1 MLDKALALGMKEEE
15 YRRVVEILGRV
26 PTETELAMYSV
37 EWSEHCGYP
46 RSRALLKLLPKTGK
60 FKTLIGQDAGG
71 IEIGDGLAIVFKME
85 SHNHPSQV
93 EPRQGAATGIGGIV
107 RDIFGS
113 GARPIAL
120 LDSLRFGD
128 LKTPLAKYLFNGV
141 VDGIQ
146 FYGNCIGVGTVG
158 GEIYFNDCYR
168 GNCLVGVMCV
178 GVARIEDLISAKA
191 RGAGNSV
198 IYFGNSTG
206 RDGIGGA
213 SILASHE
220 FGADEEKR
228 PTVQIGDPF
237 TEKCLIEATLEI
249 LRTGAVVSLK
259 DMGAAGL
266 TCSTCEQAA
275 AGGVGMDI
283 DLDKVPL
290 READMEPWEIM
301 MSESQERM
309 VAIVEK
315 GREEEVLSICRRWDL
330 NAVVIGHVTD
340 DGMMRVRQNGKVVA
354 EMPAKSLAE
363 APLYHLPAEEPA
375 YIKAVQS
382 FDLSQLPEPSDYNDV
397 LLKLL
402 ASPNI
407 ASKEWVFHQYDHT
420 VQTNTVVAPG
430 RGDAA
435 VLRLQLDK
443 YPDACSSA
451 IHCASETA
459 MNHLTPNMGIAAVT
473 DCNSRYCYLDPFLG
487 AQIAIAE
494 AARNLVCVG
503 AEPAAVTDC
512 LCFGNPEKPDRFWQ
526 FKRAVEGIAEA
537 CKFFELPVVSGNVS
551 FYNETPES
559 VIHPSPLIGMIGVLS
574 DVTQNL
580 TLGFKREGD
589 IIALVGE
596 VWSQGVGSQ
605 ARSETE
611 CRPAEDATSLS
622 LRGLLQT
629 LGGSE
634 YLAVIHQL
642 EVGTPPA
649 LNLERER
656 AVQRTVLEAAQN
668 GLLSSAHDCSEGGL
682 AVALAECCIEGNT
695 GATIEIRNPKSEI
708 RNDALL
714 FGETQSRIIVSL
726 PEQRVNDLLDIA
738 SKHGAPVTIL
748 GKVGGQRLMVND
760 WIDAD
765 VPTLDRTWRGAIPCL
780 MNA

>member
-1 MLDKALALGMKEEE
+1 MLAKALALGMKEDE

-93 EPRQGAATGIGGIV
+93 EPKQGAATGIGGIV

-120 LDSLRFGD
+120 LDSLRFGE

-146 FYGNCIGVGTVG
+146 FYANCIGVPDIG

-178 GVARIEDLISAKA
+178 GVAHIEDLISAKA

-220 FGADEEKR
+220 FGEDEEKR

-237 TEKCLIEATLEI
+237 TEKCLIEATLEM

-275 AGGVGMDI
+275 EGGVGMEI
-283 DLDKVPL
+283 DLGKVPL
-290 READMEPWEIM
+290 READMEAWEIM

-315 GREEEVLSICRRWDL
+315 GREEEVLSICRRWDI
-330 NAVVIGHVTD
+330 NAAVIGCITD

-375 YIKAVQS
+375 YIKEAQS
-382 FDLSQLPEPSDYNDV
+382 FDFSQLPEPSDYNDV

-420 VQTNTVVAPG
+420 VQTNTIVAPG

-435 VLRLQLDK
+435 VLRLKDDEGFGFWVLGSGEKNPQNPEPKTQNL
-443 YPDACSSA
+443 
-451 IHCASETA
+451 
-459 MNHLTPNMGIAAVT
+459 GVAAVT
-473 DCNSRYCYLDPFLG
+473 DCNSRYCYLDPFIG
-487 AQIAIAE
+487 AQIAVAE

-526 FKRAVEGIAEA
+526 FKRAVEGIAQA
-537 CKFFELPVVSGNVS
+537 CQFFELPVVSGNVS
-551 FYNETPES
+551 FYNETPDS
-559 VIHPSPLIGMIGVLS
+559 VVHPSPLIGMIGVLP
-574 DVTQNL
+574 DVTKNL

-589 IIALVGE
+589 IIALLGE
-596 VWSQGVGSQ
+596 TGN
-605 ARSETE
+605 
-611 CRPAEDATSLS
+611 D
-622 LRGLLQT
+622 
-629 LGGSE
+629 LGGTE
-634 YLAVIHQL
+634 YLHVIHQL
-642 EVGTPPA
+642 EVGRPPA

-656 AVQRTVLEAAQN
+656 AVQRTVLEAAQR
-668 GLLSSAHDCSEGGL
+668 GLLASAHDCSEGGL
-682 AVALAECCIEGNT
+682 AVALAECCIEGNI
-695 GATIEIRNPKSEI
+695 GANVDVTQTISLRY
-708 RNDALL
+708 DALL
-714 FGETQSRIIVSL
+714 FGESQSRIVVSL
-726 PEQRVNDLLDIA
+726 PQQHLNDLLDIA
-738 SKHGAPVTIL
+738 RQHGAPVMIL
-748 GKVGGQRLMVND
+748 GTVGGQELTVND
-760 WIDAD
+760 LIDVD
-765 VPTLDRTWRGAIPCL
+765 VHTLSQTWRGAIPCL

>member
-1 MLDKALALGMKEEE
+1 MLEKALALGMKEEE
-15 YRRVVEILGRV
+15 YHRVVEILGRV

-46 RSRALLKLLPKTGK
+46 RSRALLRLLPRTGK

-71 IEIGDGLAIVFKME
+71 IEIAPGLAIVFKME

-93 EPRQGAATGIGGIV
+93 EPKQGAATGIGGIV

-128 LKTPLAKYLFNGV
+128 LRTPLARYLFNGV

-146 FYGNCIGVGTVG
+146 SYGNSIGVPTVG
-158 GEIYFNDCYR
+158 GEVYFNECYR

-178 GVARIEDLISAKA
+178 GVARAEDLISARA
-191 RGAGNSV
+191 RGVGNSV

-220 FGADEEKR
+220 LGEDEEKR

-237 TEKCLIEATLEI
+237 TEKCLIEATLEM

-275 AGGVGMDI
+275 AGEVGMEI
-283 DLDKVPL
+283 DLDQVPL

-309 VAIVEK
+309 LAVVEK

-330 NAVVIGHVTD
+330 GAAVIGQVTG
-340 DGMMRVRQNGKVVA
+340 DGMMRVRHRGKVVA

-375 YIKAVQS
+375 YIKQVRS
-382 FDLSQLPEPSDYNDV
+382 FDPSQLPEPSDYNDV

-430 RGDAA
+430 KGDAA
-435 VLRLQLDK
+435 VLRLKFSDQF
-443 YPDACSSA
+443 SV
-451 IHCASETA
+451 AS
-459 MNHLTPNMGIAAVT
+459 NQSRLTPHASRLGIAAVT
-473 DCNSRYCYLDPFLG
+473 DCNARYCYLDPCLG
-487 AQIAIAE
+487 AQIAVAE

-512 LCFGNPEKPDRFWQ
+512 LCFGNPEKPERFWQ
-526 FKRAVEGIAEA
+526 FKRAVEGIATA
-537 CKFFELPVVSGNVS
+537 CEFFDLPVVSGNVS
-551 FYNETPES
+551 FYNETPAS

-574 DVTQNL
+574 DVTQHL

-596 VWSQGVGSQ
+596 TG
-605 ARSETE
+605 
-611 CRPAEDATSLS
+611 DD
-622 LRGLLQT
+622 
-629 LGGSE
+629 LGGTE
-634 YLAVIHQL
+634 YLHVIHGL
-642 EVGTPPA
+642 EVGAPPS
-649 LNLERER
+649 LDFERER
-656 AVQRTVLEAAQN
+656 AVQRTVLEAAQK

-682 AVALAECCIEGNT
+682 AVALAECCIEGGI
-695 GATIEIRNPKSEI
+695 GAAVELRKRQDTS

-714 FGETQSRIIVSL
+714 FGESQSRIIVSL
-726 PEQRVNDLLDIA
+726 PEQRVNDLLNIA
-738 SKHGAPVTIL
+738 QQHGAPVTML
-748 GKVGGQRLMVND
+748 GKVGGQRLRVND
-760 WIDAD
+760 LIDVD
-765 VPTLDRTWRGAIPCL
+765 VSALDRAWRGAIPCL

>member
-15 YRRVVEILGRV
+15 YHRVVEILGRT

-60 FKTLIGQDAGG
+60 CKTLIGQDAGG

-93 EPRQGAATGIGGIV
+93 EPKQGAATGIGGIV
-107 RDIFGS
+107 RDIFGC

-128 LKTPLAKYLFNGV
+128 LRTPRAKYLFNGV
-141 VDGIQ
+141 VQGIEY
-146 FYGNCIGVGTVG
+146 YGNCIGVPTVG
-158 GEIYFNDCYR
+158 GEVYFNDCYR
-168 GNCLVGVMCV
+168 GNCLVGVMGV
-178 GVARIEDLISAKA
+178 GVAQIGDLIPAKA
-191 RGAGNSV
+191 SGAGNSV
-198 IYFGNSTG
+198 IYFGNRTG

-220 FGADEEKR
+220 LGEDEEKR

-237 TEKCLIEATLEI
+237 TEKCLIEATLEM

-275 AGGVGMDI
+275 AGGVGMEI

-315 GREEEVLSICRRWDL
+315 GREEEVLNICRRWDL
-330 NAVVIGHVTD
+330 NAAVIGHVTD
-340 DGMMRVRQNGKVVA
+340 DGMMRVRRNGKIVA

-363 APLYHLPAEEPA
+363 APLYPLPAEEPA
-375 YIKAVQS
+375 YLKEVQS

-397 LLKLL
+397 LRKLL

-430 RGDAA
+430 QGDAA
-435 VLRLQLDK
+435 VLRLKFSDQ
-443 YPDACSSA
+443 SSSHPSSL
-451 IHCASETA
+451 IP
-459 MNHLTPNMGIAAVT
+459 HLGIAATT
-473 DCNSRYCYLDPFLG
+473 DCNSRYCYLDPFIG

-526 FKRAVEGIAEA
+526 FKRAVEGIAQA
-537 CKFFELPVVSGNVS
+537 CQFFELPVVSGNVS
-551 FYNETPES
+551 FYNETPDS
-559 VIHPSPLIGMIGVLS
+559 VVHPSPLIGMIGVLP
-574 DVTQNL
+574 DVNKKL
-580 TLGFKREGD
+580 TLGFQREGD
-589 IIALVGE
+589 IIALVG
-596 VWSQGVGSQ
+596 GSH
-605 ARSETE
+605 
-611 CRPAEDATSLS
+611 DLS
-622 LRGLLQT
+622 HDDG

-634 YLAVIHQL
+634 YLHVIYGL
-642 EVGTPPA
+642 EVGKPPA
-649 LNLERER
+649 LHLERER
-656 AVQRTVLEAAQN
+656 AVQRTVLEAAQR
-668 GLLSSAHDCSEGGL
+668 GLLASAHDCSEGGL
-682 AVALAECCIEGNT
+682 AVALAECCIEGRI
-695 GATIEIRNPKSEI
+695 GAVVELRLTDDAL

-714 FGETQSRIIVSL
+714 FGETQSRIIVSV
-726 PEQRVNDLLDIA
+726 PEPRVSDLMSIA
-738 SKHGAPVTIL
+738 RKHGAPVTVL
-748 GKVGGQRLMVND
+748 GKVGGQRLTVND
-760 WIDAD
+760 LIDAD
-765 VPTLDRTWRGAIPCL
+765 VSTLDRTWRGAIPCL